1 MQDIKELSLKELE
14 DKLLCWGS
22 PKYYARGIFNWIYQK
37 GAYEFSRM
45 SNLPAPLRE
54 ALTNEFSI
62 LSLALADLQESGDGT
77 TKFLFELTDK
87 NLVEAVNIP
96 MKKRTPGLIAPGPKG
111 TFAGVPLLKRLP
123 STPRLRG
130 KDGVRLCA
138 VTGCISS
145 QVGCKFSCNFCAS
158 GINGFKRNLTSGEIL
173 DEVLYLKNN
182 AASGVLT
189 HIVFM
194 GTGEPLDN
202 YENVL
207 KAIRV
212 INAPVA
218 FNIGARR
225 ITISTCGIIPGIKR
239 LTLENLQIELSI
251 SLHAA
256 IDKTRSQLMPVNNK
270 YPLAALIKCCQ
281 EYIAKTNRQ
290 ITFEYIL
297 IKGVNADLAA
307 AQNLVKLLK
316 DLRLAKVNLI
326 PANPIPELKIIPAD
340 SAQIIS
346 FKEYLFKAG
355 LNVTLRRQRGQD
367 IDAACGQLRLRYE
380 K

>member
-1 MQDIKELSLKELE
+1 MLDIKELSLKELE
-14 DKLLCWGS
+14 DKLLSWSS

-45 SNLPAPLRE
+45 SNLPALLRKK
-54 ALTNEFSI
+54 LTDEFSI
-62 LSLALADLQESGDGT
+62 LGLALADLQESSDGT

-96 MKKRTPGLIAPGPKG
+96 AARRI
-111 TFAGVPLLKRLP
+111 
-123 STPRLRG
+123 
-130 KDGVRLCA
+130 
-138 VTGCISS
+138 TGCISS
-145 QVGCKFSCNFCAS
+145 QVGCKFGCNFCAS
-158 GINGFKRNLTSGEIL
+158 ALGGFKRNLTIGEIL

-182 AASGVLT
+182 LKTGQLT

-202 YENVL
+202 YGNVL
-207 KAIRV
+207 GAIRL
-212 INAPVA
+212 INSPLA

-239 LTLENLQIELSI
+239 LQDENLQIELSI

-256 IDKTRSQLMPVNNK
+256 DDKTRSQLMPVNKK
-270 YPLAALIKCCQ
+270 YPLEALIKCCH
-281 EYIAKTNRQ
+281 EYIEQTNRQ

-297 IKGVNADLAA
+297 IKGLNADISSAEK
-307 AQNLVKLLK
+307 LVTLLK

-326 PANPIPELKIIPAD
+326 PANSISELRIFPPTEREIV
-340 SAQIIS
+340 
-346 FKEYLFKAG
+346 LFKDKLFNSG
-355 LNVTLRRQRGQD
+355 MNVTLRKERGQD
-367 IDAACGQLRLRYE
+367 IDAACGQLRLRNE
-380 K
+380 R

>member
-1 MQDIKELSLKELE
+1 MIRKNSGKVQNLGDGSLYEKKAKENRPPVLIIMQDIKELSLKELE
-14 DKLLCWGS
+14 DKLLSWGS

-37 GAYEFSRM
+37 GAFEFSRM
-45 SNLPAPLRE
+45 SNLPAPLRKT
-54 ALTNEFSI
+54 LTDEFSI
-62 LSLALADLQESGDGT
+62 LGLSLADLQESGDGT

-96 MKKRTPGLIAPGPKG
+96 AARRI
-111 TFAGVPLLKRLP
+111 
-123 STPRLRG
+123 
-130 KDGVRLCA
+130 
-138 VTGCISS
+138 TGCISS
-145 QVGCKFSCNFCAS
+145 QVGCKFGCHFCAS
-158 GINGFKRNLTSGEIL
+158 ALKGFKRNLTLGEIL

-182 AASGVLT
+182 LKTGQLT

-207 KAIRV
+207 GAIRLL
-212 INAPVA
+212 NSPLA

-239 LTLENLQIELSI
+239 LQEEDLQIELSI

-256 IDKTRSQLMPVNNK
+256 DDKTRSQLMPVNNK
-270 YPLAALIKCCQ
+270 YPLAALIECCR

-290 ITFEYIL
+290 VTFEYIL
-297 IKGVNADLAA
+297 IKGFNSDLATA
-307 AQNLVKLLK
+307 DKLVNLLK

-326 PANPIPELKIIPAD
+326 PANPIAELKVFPPLEREILM
-340 SAQIIS
+340 
-346 FKEYLFKAG
+346 FKDKLFNSG
-355 LNVTLRRQRGQD
+355 INVTLRKERGQD
-367 IDAACGQLRLRYE
+367 IDAACGQLRLRHE
-380 K
+380 QE

>member
-14 DKLLCWGS
+14 VKLLSWGS
-22 PKYYARGIFNWIYQK
+22 PKYHARGIFNWIYQK
-37 GAYEFSRM
+37 GVYEFSRM
-45 SNLPAPLRE
+45 SNLPAPLRKK
-54 ALTNEFSI
+54 LTDEFSI
-62 LSLALADLQESGDGT
+62 LGLTLVDSQESSDGT
-77 TKFLFELTDK
+77 TKLLFELADK

-96 MKKRTPGLIAPGPKG
+96 MTRRTPGLIGK
-111 TFAGVPLLKRLP
+111 AGAR
-123 STPRLRG
+123 R
-130 KDGVRLCA
+130 CA

-145 QVGCKFSCNFCAS
+145 QVGCKFGCNFCAS
-158 GINGFKRNLTSGEIL
+158 ALKGFKRNLTRGEIL

-182 AASGVLT
+182 LKVGQLT

-207 KAIRV
+207 GAIRL
-212 INAPVA
+212 INSPLA

-225 ITISTCGIIPGIKR
+225 ITVSTCGIIPGIER
-239 LTLENLQIELSI
+239 LAFEDLQIELSI

-256 IDKTRSQLMPVNNK
+256 DDKTRSQLMPVNKK
-270 YPLAALIKCCQ
+270 YSLVDLIECCQ

-297 IKGVNADLAA
+297 IKGFNSGVDSAEK
-307 AQNLVKLLK
+307 LVILLK

-326 PANPIPELKIIPAD
+326 PANPIAELKIFPPTEREIL
-340 SAQIIS
+340 
-346 FKEYLFKAG
+346 LFKDKLFSCG
-355 LNVTLRRQRGQD
+355 INVTLRKERGQD
-367 IDAACGQLRLRYE
+367 IDAACGQLRLRHA
-380 K
+380 

>member
-14 DKLLCWGS
+14 DKLLSWGS
-22 PKYYARGIFNWIYQK
+22 PKYHAKGIFNWIYQK
-37 GAYEFSRM
+37 GAYEFNRM
-45 SNLPAPLRE
+45 SNLPLALRK
-54 ALTNEFSI
+54 ALAIEFSI
-62 LSLALADLQESGDGT
+62 LGLELADLGQSSDGT

-87 NLVEAVNIP
+87 NLVEAVSIP
-96 MKKRTPGLIAPGPKG
+96 AAR
-111 TFAGVPLLKRLP
+111 R
-123 STPRLRG
+123 
-130 KDGVRLCA
+130 
-138 VTGCISS
+138 VTGCISA
-145 QVGCKFSCNFCAS
+145 QAGCKFGCNFCAS
-158 GINGFKRNLTSGEIL
+158 ALKGFKRNLTSGEIL

-182 AASGVLT
+182 SSGGQLS

-207 KAIRV
+207 RAIRL
-212 INAPVA
+212 INSPLA

-239 LTLENLQIELSI
+239 LQGEDLQIELSI

-256 IDKTRSQLMPVNNK
+256 CDKLRSQIMPVNKK
-270 YPLAALIKCCQ
+270 YPLADLIKCCQ

-297 IKGVNADLAA
+297 IKGINADLAA

-326 PANPIPELKIIPAD
+326 PANSIPELKVIPPEI
-340 SAQIIS
+340 SEIVS
-346 FKEYLFKAG
+346 FKDYLFGAG
-355 LNVTLRRQRGQD
+355 INVTLRKERGQD
-367 IDAACGQLRLRYE
+367 IDAACGQLRLKYE
-380 K
+380 EK

>member
-14 DKLLCWGS
+14 DKLLYLGS
-22 PKYYARGIFNWIYQK
+22 PKYHARLIYNWIYQK
-37 GAYEFSRM
+37 GVYEFSQM
-45 SNLPAPLRE
+45 SNLPAALRKT
-54 ALTNEFSI
+54 LTEKFSI
-62 LSLALADLQESGDGT
+62 LSLRLADLQESADKT
-77 TKFLFELTDK
+77 TKFLFELTDN

-96 MKKRTPGLIAPGPKG
+96 MTRRAPGFTGG
-111 TFAGVPLLKRLP
+111 TGA
-123 STPRLRG
+123 
-130 KDGVRLCA
+130 RLCA

-145 QVGCKFSCNFCAS
+145 QAGCKFGCNFCAS
-158 GINGFKRNLTSGEIL
+158 GIKGFKRNLTCGEIL
-173 DEVLYLKNN
+173 DELLYLKHN
-182 AASGVLT
+182 ASAQQLT
-189 HIVFM
+189 HVVFM

-202 YENVL
+202 YEHVL

-212 INAPVA
+212 INSPLA

-225 ITISTCGIIPGIKR
+225 ITISTCGIIPGIRR
-239 LTLENLQIELSI
+239 LALEDLQIELSV

-281 EYIAKTNRQ
+281 EYTAKTNRQ

-307 AQNLVKLLK
+307 AQNLVRLLK

-326 PANPIPELKIIPAD
+326 PANSIPELKIIPPD
-340 SAQIIS
+340 SAQTIS

-355 LNVTLRRQRGQD
+355 LNVTLRRERGQD
-367 IDAACGQLRLRYE
+367 IDAACGQLRLKYE
-380 K
+380 EN

>member
-14 DKLLCWGS
+14 DKLLSWGS
-22 PKYYARGIFNWIYQK
+22 PKYHARGIFNWIYQK
-37 GAYEFSRM
+37 GAGEFSRM
-45 SNLPAPLRE
+45 SSLPAPLRKTL
-54 ALTNEFSI
+54 ADEFSI
-62 LSLALADLQESGDGT
+62 LSLSLADLQKSSDGT
-77 TKFLFELTDK
+77 AKFLFELTDK
-87 NLVEAVNIP
+87 NLVEAVSIP
-96 MKKRTPGLIAPGPKG
+96 AAR
-111 TFAGVPLLKRLP
+111 R
-123 STPRLRG
+123 
-130 KDGVRLCA
+130 

-145 QVGCKFSCNFCAS
+145 QAGCKFGCNFCAS
-158 GINGFKRNLTSGEIL
+158 GLAGFKRNLTRGEIL

-182 AASGVLT
+182 ASGGQLT

-207 KAIRV
+207 GAIRL
-212 INAPVA
+212 INSPLA

-239 LTLENLQIELSI
+239 LALEDLQVELSI

-256 IDKTRSQLMPVNNK
+256 VDKVRSQLMPVNNK

-281 EYIAKTNRQ
+281 EYTAKTNRQ

-307 AQNLVKLLK
+307 AQSLARLLK
-316 DLRLAKVNLI
+316 GLRLAKVNLI
-326 PANPIPELKIIPAD
+326 PVNCVPESKINPPD
-340 SAQIIS
+340 RAQIIA
-346 FKEYLFKAG
+346 FKEALLKAG
-355 LNVTLRRQRGQD
+355 LNVTLRRERGQD
-367 IDAACGQLRLRYE
+367 IDAACGQLRLKYE
-380 K
+380 EN